1 MFDFRKLVVKYLRDT
16 VEKIE
21 CGNTDLTESEA
32 MDILRVIA
40 HESLSKEQAC
50 AFFNDYS
57 RSRFDDLV
65 REGIIPRG
73 RKIAGHKELRW
84 YKDDLEIALYKMRK
98 MKKNLVR

>member
-1 MFDFRKLVVKYLRDT
+1 MLDFRKLVVKYLRDT
-16 VEKIE
+16 ADKID
-21 CGNTDLTESEA
+21 CGNSELNETEA

-50 AFFNDYS
+50 AFLNDYS

-65 REGIIPRG
+65 REGIIPKG
-73 RKIAGHKELRW
+73 KKVTGYKELRW

-98 MKKNLVR
+98 MKK

>member
-16 VEKIE
+16 ADKID
-21 CGNTDLTESEA
+21 CGNSELNETEA

-50 AFFNDYS
+50 AFLNDYS

-65 REGIIPRG
+65 REGIIPKG
-73 RKIAGHKELRW
+73 KKVTGHKELRW

-98 MKKNLVR
+98 MKK

>member
-16 VEKIE
+16 ADKID
-21 CGNTDLTESEA
+21 CGNSELNETEA

-50 AFFNDYS
+50 AFLNDYS

-65 REGIIPRG
+65 REGIIPKG
-73 RKIAGHKELRW
+73 KKVTGYKELRW

-98 MKKNLVR
+98 MKK